1 MQKANITTTE
11 ALDYIQKYANRFH
24 NGGFLEAMIYL
35 KENLLDEPDV
45 YLVRSFYIAFSGF
58 QEMFYGKEAA

>member
-1 MQKANITTTE
+1 MTTTNITQAE

-35 KENLLDEPDV
+35 KANLLNEPDV
-45 YLVRSFYIAFSGF
+45 YLVRSFYIAFAGF